1 MKYSFKN
8 IIAKNIR
15 PFIIAEISANHGGN
29 ITKAK
34 RMITAAKKAGAH
46 AVKIQTYEAKS
57 MTINSNKSDFKIKHG
72 IWEGQNLFALY
83 DSAKT
88 PFSWHKSLFKH
99 AKKEGII
106 IFSTPFDY
114 EGVDLLDSL
123 NVPFF
128 KIASFEITDLP
139 LIEYVASKK
148 KPILLSTGMSNEQ
161 DISEA
166 IEVIK
171 SNGVN
176 EILLFHCISSYPAK
190 VEEYNLNMIKT
201 LEKKFKTLVGLSDH
215 TLGVEAALGAI
226 ALGAVAIE
234 KHFKIHKND
243 QGPDAKFSSDTNGIK
258 ELVFKTEKIWKGLG
272 SGSYQ
277 RGEEEKT
284 NIIFRRSLYFIKPLK
299 KGTIIKEEDIKSI
312 RPGYG
317 LHPKYLTKVI
327 KKKTKKN
334 VNIGDR
340 VTWNNIE

>member
-8 IIAKNIR
+8 IIAQNIR
-15 PFIIAEISANHGGN
+15 PFIIAEIAANHGGN

-128 KIASFEITDLP
+128 KIAASTSSAEYKAEKP
-139 LIEYVASKK
+139 LF
-148 KPILLSTGMSNEQ
+148 
-161 DISEA
+161 
-166 IEVIK
+166 
-171 SNGVN
+171 VN
-176 EILLFHCISSYPAK
+176 SSRIGFT
-190 VEEYNLNMIKT
+190 N
-201 LEKKFKTLVGLSDH
+201 
-215 TLGVEAALGAI
+215 
-226 ALGAVAIE
+226 
-234 KHFKIHKND
+234 
-243 QGPDAKFSSDTNGIK
+243 SSG
-258 ELVFKTEKIWKGLG
+258 
-272 SGSYQ
+272 Y
-277 RGEEEKT
+277 
-284 NIIFRRSLYFIKPLK
+284 IIFLNFRLQI
-299 KGTIIKEEDIKSI
+299 
-312 RPGYG
+312 
-317 LHPKYLTKVI
+317 
-327 KKKTKKN
+327 
-334 VNIGDR
+334 
-340 VTWNNIE
+340 